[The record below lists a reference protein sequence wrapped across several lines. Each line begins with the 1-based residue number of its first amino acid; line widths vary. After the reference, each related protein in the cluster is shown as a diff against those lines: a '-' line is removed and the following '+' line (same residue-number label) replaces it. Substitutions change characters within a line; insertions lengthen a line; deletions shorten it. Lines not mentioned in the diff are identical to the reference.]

1 MFNKLKRV
9 FEDIGDKIEK
19 EEAPKFYSETDKP
32 KGQATIVQDEPLQ
45 DLFNEEYVEASERP
59 LVD

>member
-9 FEDIGDKIEK
+9 FEDLGEKIEK
-19 EEAPKFYSETDKP
+19 EEAPKFYGETDKP

-45 DLFNEEYVEASERP
+45 DLFNEHDQAS
-59 LVD
+59 

>member
-9 FEDIGDKIEK
+9 FEEIGERQEQ

-45 DLFNEEYVEASERP
+45 DLFNEE
-59 LVD
+59 DND